1 MRASVVSAAS
11 DMNPSCS
18 QAAPGAYRIDGR
30 GLSGQYQENAA
41 EVRPQKCACG
51 SAADETPR
59 AKPQATVLDSRAH
72 LVPNPENTPMPSEQ
86 LRAVSAQIRAQRAVA
101 PTGTGTV
108 AEMRAGMETQQGGL
122 ALPADVELLDLN
134 VAGRPARRVRTPGAR
149 EDRGTLYLHGG
160 GYVMG
165 SLNTHQELM
174 GRVARA
180 TNAQVLG
187 LDYRLAP
194 EHVYPAAVEDA
205 LAAYQWILEHGI
217 AASRVVIAGDSA
229 GGGLALALLLAL
241 RERQLP
247 MPAGAVLFS
256 PWTDLTASGD
266 SVRTRAEADPMIGP
280 AVLGWVV
287 VDEPIRVLSVIGME
301 PAVSRR
307 P

>member
-1 MRASVVSAAS
+1 
-11 DMNPSCS
+11 
-18 QAAPGAYRIDGR
+18 
-30 GLSGQYQENAA
+30 
-41 EVRPQKCACG
+41 
-51 SAADETPR
+51 
-59 AKPQATVLDSRAH
+59 
-72 LVPNPENTPMPSEQ
+72 MPSEQ
-86 LRAVSAQIRAQRAVA
+86 LRAVSAQIRAQRAVT

-122 ALPADVELLDLN
+122 ALPADVDLLDLT

-194 EHVYPAAVEDA
+194 EHVYPAAVDDA
-205 LAAYQWILEHGI
+205 VAAYQWILEHGL
-217 AASRVVIAGDSA
+217 APSRVVIAGDSA

-266 SVRTRAEADPMIGP
+266 SVRTRAAADPMIGP
-280 AVLGWVV
+280 GVLGPMAAHYAGSSAVGTPGISPLFGDLNGLPPLLIQVGDAEVLLDDSMRLHARAVAAGVDSTLHNFAEAFHVFQAMPMLPEAAEALAEVGAFFERVV
-287 VDEPIRVLSVIGME
+287 R
-301 PAVSRR
+301 
-307 P
+307 